1 MDRPCIDPLDDECP
15 KLAPNYFDRC
25 VALKKF
31 QEWNMAKSPE
41 EKVQRTF
48 ISKKKNPP
56 KSKKDAPTSIG
67 GLNLLLVDPLCK
79 QSKVER
85 FQITLEKKE
94 LPKKAN
100 TDSIAETL
108 LSDIF
113 GKKRKKREDV
123 TTTTEA
129 PKGKKY
135 DKVEDYYAYEED
147 SDYKVDSIGNST
159 KLGESSKSRKTHQG
173 FQIRKEKAKGSCRH
187 VLRRVRIKPFGVDA
201 KESRSSWGVSL
212 GKGDARLSRL
222 WQSRIIL
229 LDNA

>member
-1 MDRPCIDPLDDECP
+1 M
-15 KLAPNYFDRC
+15 
-25 VALKKF
+25 
-31 QEWNMAKSPE
+31 
-41 EKVQRTF
+41 
-48 ISKKKNPP
+48 
-56 KSKKDAPTSIG
+56 
-67 GLNLLLVDPLCK
+67 LVDPLCN
-79 QSKVER
+79 QSKAEQ

-129 PKGKKY
+129 PKGKKD

-159 KLGESSKSRKTHQG
+159 KPGEFEIFKTHTKVSKLERKSQRLLSTRPATSTDQACWSGCERIPIVLGSFSRKRRCPSIPTM
-173 FQIRKEKAKGSCRH
+173 AK
-187 VLRRVRIKPFGVDA
+187 
-201 KESRSSWGVSL
+201 
-212 GKGDARLSRL
+212 
-222 WQSRIIL
+222 
-229 LDNA
+229 